1 MASASE
7 VGHYRT
13 GMANLLAKLVVSVG
27 ETERWLDVAVEGDEA
42 SARAVLENDPAGVF
56 RIPCALLLR
65 KAKLHMVA
73 MLRANEKNNMH
84 SLAVQMRPVLE
95 CAGQVV
101 LVFHNLMIEP
111 ERGESV
117 VLRYMSADYYG
128 TFIRLTKGSLS
139 HEQLLAQILEAS
151 GMSKEEISKGR
162 SLKQADKVAPL
173 EGGRKWYGYLSN
185 HFCHGK
191 ADWKGRSWQGGVRSI
206 NTVHDEFAFAGLMD
220 YLVNQVA
227 VMNAHAAL
235 CPVAGEVAQG
245 RVDSA
250 LAQLH
255 EMRAAT
261 KALRDGARLALRN
274 PDEEEAKLNDR
285 GRDEQSRNG

>member
-1 MASASE
+1 MASESE
-7 VGHYRT
+7 VGRYRT
-13 GMANLLAKLVVSVG
+13 GMANLLAKLVESVG
-27 ETERWLDVAVEGDEA
+27 ETELWLDVAVEGDEA

-65 KAKLHMVA
+65 KAKIHMVA

-101 LVFHNLMIEP
+101 LVFHNLMIDS

-117 VLRYMSADYYG
+117 VLRYISADYYG
-128 TFIRLTKGSLS
+128 TFIRLTKGRIS
-139 HEQLLAQILEAS
+139 HEELLAQILEAS

-173 EGGRKWYGYLSN
+173 EGGQEWYGYLSN

-191 ADWKGRSWQGGVRSI
+191 ADWNGRSWQGGVSSI
-206 NTVHDEFAFAGLMD
+206 NTVQDEFTFAGLMD

-227 VMNAHAAL
+227 VMSAHAAL
-235 CPVAGEVAQG
+235 CPVAGEVVEG

-255 EMRAAT
+255 EVRVAT
-261 KALRDGARLALRN
+261 KAFRDGARLALRN
-274 PDEEEAKLNDR
+274 PDEEEAGLNDR